1 MQALHTGICS
11 PGELR
16 QTEATGLFPN
26 YQPEAFPSIGPLRL
40 LGLLLGSR
48 SPSEGVGTEGTPS
61 SLSAA
66 MTPLA
71 PSQLSIGTQRLPL
84 SLPGATL
91 IRMGRG
97 LSVSVSQCQLP
108 FPVVLWS
115 VGPARAQCVLAG
127 RPYRVKPRPLWG
139 SLERPAGDCAGGN
152 LCFRMV
158 WRERGTFKLQQIVSP
173 AQLRVGVGSAGFPRA
188 GSGER
193 MLPPQS

>member
-16 QTEATGLFPN
+16 QTEATGRFPN

-91 IRMGRG
+91 IRMGRVSG
-97 LSVSVSQCQLP
+97 SRSRSVNFRSQWSCGAWGLRALSVYWLAVPTSEATPL
-108 FPVVLWS
+108 
-115 VGPARAQCVLAG
+115 VGFSGASG
-127 RPYRVKPRPLWG
+127 RR
-139 SLERPAGDCAGGN
+139 
-152 LCFRMV
+152 
-158 WRERGTFKLQQIVSP
+158 
-173 AQLRVGVGSAGFPRA
+173 LRR
-188 GSGER
+188 R
-193 MLPPQS
+193 